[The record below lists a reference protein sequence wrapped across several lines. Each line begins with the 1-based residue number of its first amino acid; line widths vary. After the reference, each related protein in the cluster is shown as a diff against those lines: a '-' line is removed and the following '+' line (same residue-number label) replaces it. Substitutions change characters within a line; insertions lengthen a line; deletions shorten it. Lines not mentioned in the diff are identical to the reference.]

1 MPEEA
6 TIVVHPAIKVVI
18 EREGNSWGAYAP
30 SIPGCI
36 ATARSRKEVER
47 LIEEALTL
55 HLEDLHETG
64 VREIAYELALEE
76 AEAALTPNPG
86 REGDPVTPDSD
97 RV

>member
-1 MPEEA
+1 MPEED

-36 ATARSRKEVER
+36 ATAGSRKEVER
-47 LIEEALTL
+47 LIEEALTF

-64 VREIAYELALEE
+64 LREIAEELALEE
-76 AEAALTPNPG
+76 AEAG
-86 REGDPVTPDSD
+86 QRS
-97 RV
+97 